1 MKQNL
6 PAEVKNSVICTSGI
20 DRFHCVRD
28 SILYAVYIIIDVEKF
43 HV

>member
-6 PAEVKNSVICTSGI
+6 PAKVKNSVICSFGI
-20 DRFHCVRD
+20 DRFHCVMD
-28 SILYAVYIIIDVEKF
+28 SILYIVYITIGVEQF